1 VTRAAARLWPL
12 LLLAAM
18 ACGRRD
24 PTDAESVAGDEAVV
38 EAPELDG
45 LRASLVRD
53 LDRIARGPDPTTV
66 AASVVAAWQ
75 VPARRWP
82 TLVTAGFRPHHAAY
96 AAAFAAEAPS
106 VAAALVAA
114 RATPSRAI
122 EVRWQYADDPR
133 LTGEQA
139 RLRIALPV
147 GRPGAIVVL
156 DGQPL
161 APVFAHDGQRW
172 RALLAL
178 ERVIVDRL
186 AADAPD
192 CVAPYQ
198 AAHDGPCLAMSA
210 PILEAALA
218 GARGELARACLRL
231 RLNPCER

>member
-1 VTRAAARLWPL
+1 MTRAAARLWPL

-18 ACGRRD
+18 ACGRHD
-24 PTDAESVAGDEAVV
+24 ATDTRAAEGDDAVV
-38 EAPELDG
+38 EAPDLDG

-53 LDRIARGPDPTTV
+53 LDRIARAFDPATV
-66 AASVVAAWQ
+66 AADVVAAWQ
-75 VPARRWP
+75 VPARQWP
-82 TLVTAGFRPHHAAY
+82 TLVTAGFEPHHAGY
-96 AAAFAAEAPS
+96 AAAFTAEAPS

-114 RATPSRAI
+114 RATPARAI

-139 RLRIALPV
+139 RLRVALPV

-156 DGQPL
+156 DGRPL

-186 AADAPD
+186 AADVPD

-210 PILEAALA
+210 PIIEAALA
-218 GARGELARACLRL
+218 AARDELARACLRL
-231 RLNPCER
+231 RLNPCGR